1 MNPSVSARKLWRD
14 PQRGKLMGVCAGLSE
29 YLNVPVTLIRIMVII
44 SLFIGLFMIT
54 VVVYFS
60 LGYFLEKRTPSADG
74 ENAGPADAS
83 ALMEALE
90 SEAGSNE
97 RRIRDIERYGPSETF
112 SERSPF
118 RQRSKPYSKR

>member
-1 MNPSVSARKLWRD
+1 MNQGLSARKLWRD
-14 PQRGKLMGVCAGLSE
+14 PQQGKLMGVCAGLSE

-60 LGYFLEKRTPSADG
+60 LGYFLEKRPPSADG
-74 ENAGPADAS
+74 QNTAAADAS
-83 ALMEALE
+83 ALLEVLE

-97 RRIRDIERYGPSETF
+97 RRLRDIERYVTSETF
-112 SERSPF
+112 SVRSRF
-118 RQRSKPYSKR
+118 RQL